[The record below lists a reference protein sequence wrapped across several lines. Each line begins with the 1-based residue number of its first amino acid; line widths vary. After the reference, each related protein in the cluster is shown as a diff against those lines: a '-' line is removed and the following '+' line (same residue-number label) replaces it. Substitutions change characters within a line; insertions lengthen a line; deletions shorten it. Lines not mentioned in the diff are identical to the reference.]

1 MVLCHAH
8 AQLDDSFDEEFE
20 VANYNL
26 AQSAQLEAASRMP
39 LQQQNQCYP
48 SSYSHTK
55 MVVPNSTL
63 TQTHLHQNNHS
74 SDPMQIDNLIASSS
88 PSKNPYNGFAPSN
101 NGNRKLKRSCDFE
114 CEAAAHHHS
123 DASGSKR
130 VKQVAF

>member
-26 AQSAQLEAASRMP
+26 AQVAEFEAARRHHHSHSHHHHHHKITV
-39 LQQQNQCYP
+39 P
-48 SSYSHTK
+48 SAAA
-55 MVVPNSTL
+55 PL
-63 TQTHLHQNNHS
+63 TQSHVSHLS
-74 SDPMQIDNLIASSS
+74 SDPMQIDTIVASAAVASSS
-88 PSKNPYNGFAPSN
+88 AASLAPS
-101 NGNRKLKRSCDFE
+101 RKLKRSCD
-114 CEAAAHHHS
+114 CDAAYEHA